1 MLNFL
6 VLKLEQL
13 NHALVKL
20 LPNKTKTQQQQKHK
34 YFKNGFSE
42 KEKKSGS
49 SQKSFFSFSFLSV
62 CIRNNKL

>member
-20 LPNKTKTQQQQKHK
+20 LPNKTKQKP
-34 YFKNGFSE
+34 NN
-42 KEKKSGS
+42 
-49 SQKSFFSFSFLSV
+49 
-62 CIRNNKL
+62 NNKK